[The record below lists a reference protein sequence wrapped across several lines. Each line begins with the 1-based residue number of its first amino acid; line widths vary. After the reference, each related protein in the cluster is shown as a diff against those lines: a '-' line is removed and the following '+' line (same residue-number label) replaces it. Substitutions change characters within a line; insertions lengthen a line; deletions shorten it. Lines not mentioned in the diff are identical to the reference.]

1 MVRLEDVQGQ
11 PLHPSRNYPTAL
23 AKIAL
28 LALASLLV
36 GCSRNVAPPK
46 VVEITGDD
54 FMKFNITS
62 FEVKPGQN
70 VTVRLKNIGELPKEA
85 TAHNWVLLAK
95 EAYAP
100 RFIEAGS
107 LRPERDYIAFEQEF
121 YVLAKSKM
129 LGPGESDSVTFT
141 APRAPGPYEYVCTFP
156 EHYAGGMKGV
166 MTVRP

>member
-1 MVRLEDVQGQ
+1 MTLARL
-11 PLHPSRNYPTAL
+11 
-23 AKIAL
+23 IF
-28 LALASLLV
+28 LV
-36 GCSRNVAPPK
+36 CVSGLPACSRSAAPPM

-54 FMKFNITS
+54 FMKFNVMS
-62 FEVKPGQN
+62 FEVKPGQK

-95 EAYAP
+95 EAQTA
-100 RFIEAGS
+100 RFIG
-107 LRPERDYIAFEQEF
+107 LGMTHPERDYIPFEQEF
-121 YVLAKSKM
+121 YVLAKTKL

-141 APRAPGPYEYVCTFP
+141 APSVPGVYDYVCTFP

>member
-11 PLHPSRNYPTAL
+11 PFNPSKNYPTAL
-23 AKIAL
+23 AKITL
-28 LALASLLV
+28 LAFASLLV

-70 VTVRLKNIGELPKEA
+70 VIVRLKNIGELPKEA

-129 LGPGESDSVTFT
+129 LGPGESDSFMFT

>member
-1 MVRLEDVQGQ
+1 MKI
-11 PLHPSRNYPTAL
+11 TTIAL
-23 AKIAL
+23 AAVL
-28 LALASLLV
+28 PLF

-54 FMKFNITS
+54 FMKFNVTS
-62 FEVKPGQN
+62 FEVKPGQR
-70 VTVRLKNIGELPKEA
+70 VTVKLKNIGELPKEA

-95 EAYAP
+95 EAYP
-100 RFIEAGS
+100 PKFVEMGMPH
-107 LRPERDYIAFEQEF
+107 PERDYIAFEQEF
-121 YVLAKSKM
+121 YVLAKTKL

-141 APRAPGPYEYVCTFP
+141 APAAAGAYDYLCTFP